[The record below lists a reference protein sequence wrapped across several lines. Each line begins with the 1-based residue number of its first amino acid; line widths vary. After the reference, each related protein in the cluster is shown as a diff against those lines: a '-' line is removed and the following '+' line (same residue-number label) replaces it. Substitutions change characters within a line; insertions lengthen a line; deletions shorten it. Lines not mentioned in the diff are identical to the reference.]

1 MNDYL
6 KLMKIQNQRKA
17 LMNSDQKKKCFFI
30 QILKRF
36 LEIVQSVQSLS
47 SYKYE
52 DTYLAKRK

>member
-1 MNDYL
+1 MDEF
-6 KLMKIQNQRKA
+6 R
-17 LMNSDQKKKCFFI
+17 SEKKCCFI

-52 DTYLAKRK
+52 NAYLAKRKQFRK